1 MHLGV
6 KQAQVATSS
15 LKPQRQR
22 QRPLLCLPCR
32 LARQRGGP
40 LPVGQCSSTRTFI
53 CVFMLAAHETR
64 KLKRDM
70 QTVDGHVKHCTAV
83 PPLSFLHLPKSEDQK
98 TDIQEGS
105 ELDFN

>member
-1 MHLGV
+1 MER
-6 KQAQVATSS
+6 
-15 LKPQRQR
+15 KPQSEVPRKTQTNKY
-22 QRPLLCLPCR
+22 
-32 LARQRGGP
+32 
-40 LPVGQCSSTRTFI
+40 VKSSTRTFI

-70 QTVDGHVKHCTAV
+70 QTVDGHVKHYTAV